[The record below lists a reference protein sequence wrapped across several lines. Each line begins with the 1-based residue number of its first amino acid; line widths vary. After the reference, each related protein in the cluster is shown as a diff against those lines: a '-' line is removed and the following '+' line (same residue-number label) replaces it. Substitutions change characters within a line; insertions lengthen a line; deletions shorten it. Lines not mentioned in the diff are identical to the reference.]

1 MERFKEELKDNFFNQ
16 RMEDMWNELP
26 EEVVGAGSI
35 TMLTR
40 HFRQVHEKRLRGICA
55 SRRQMGLTQVCS
67 LVSMNRLGQRVH
79 FHSHMHLHI
88 YSQLLVSKDT

>member
-40 HFRQVHEKRLRGICA
+40 HLDR
-55 SRRQMGLTQVCS
+55 
-67 LVSMNRLGQRVH
+67 
-79 FHSHMHLHI
+79 HM
-88 YSQLLVSKDT
+88 KNG